1 MDLDPAS
8 FSSEEDCNA
17 SAPFTENSFTED
29 CIETGSIEDH
39 DHASTSS
46 AEITSSTEESPPPT
60 ETRSS
65 ALPILSVDLTDLST
79 CLPPSSLSDDQK
91 YQNPLEHTRTKYRGL
106 PVLSET
112 RWLARVD
119 SIDCLLR
126 NYRAVCEAVEAMR
139 DSSSSQSAYDA
150 DSYLNHL
157 SFEFFVSAVICRHV
171 LGFTRPLTV
180 ALQAKDCD
188 LYEAHKMA
196 QRLIKTLEKEREAD
210 KFAKL

>member
-112 RWLARVD
+112 RWLARVELIAFYATTEQCV
-119 SIDCLLR
+119 SR
-126 NYRAVCEAVEAMR
+126 GNAGFFF
-139 DSSSSQSAYDA
+139 SQSAYDA

-157 SFEFFVSAVICRHV
+157 SFEASTVICRHV
-171 LGFTRPLTV
+171 LGHKPLTV
-180 ALQAKDCD
+180 ALQANCD
-188 LYEAHKMA
+188 L
-196 QRLIKTLEKEREAD
+196 
-210 KFAKL
+210 